1 MTKAN
6 IVGAQIRAIRKEK
19 KLTQEQLTARCNL
32 EGFDISRGTLAKIE
46 AGIRQVIDIEV
57 VLISK
62 ALNIN
67 IDKLFNVKG

>member
-6 IVGAQIRAIRKEK
+6 IVGKQIRAIRKEK

-46 AGIRQVIDIEV
+46 SGVRQVIDIEI

-62 ALNIN
+62 ALSVDIS
-67 IDKLFNVKG
+67 KLFE

>member
-6 IVGAQIRAIRKEK
+6 VVGKQIRAIRKEK
-19 KLTQEQLTARCNL
+19 KLTQEQLTTRCNL

-46 AGIRQVIDIEV
+46 SGVRQVIDIEI

-67 IDKLFNVKG
+67 IYRLFP

>member
-19 KLTQEQLTARCNL
+19 KLTQEQLAAKCNL

-46 AGIRQVIDIEV
+46 AGVRQIIDIEI

-62 ALNIN
+62 ALDVDIS
-67 IDKLFNVKG
+67 KLFK

>member
-6 IVGAQIRAIRKEK
+6 IVGKQIRVIRKEK

-46 AGIRQVIDIEV
+46 SGVRQVIDIEI

-62 ALNIN
+62 ALSVDIS
-67 IDKLFNVKG
+67 ILFE

>member
-6 IVGAQIRAIRKEK
+6 IVGKQIRAIRKEK
-19 KLTQEQLTARCNL
+19 KLTQEQLTAKCNL

-46 AGIRQVIDIEV
+46 SGVRQIIDIEV

-62 ALNIN
+62 ALNIEVSR
-67 IDKLFNVKG
+67 LFN

>member
-46 AGIRQVIDIEV
+46 SGVRQVIDIEIRIFSK
-57 VLISK
+57 VLQV
-62 ALNIN
+62 NEGE
-67 IDKLFNVKG
+67 LFKN

>member
-6 IVGAQIRAIRKEK
+6 VVGKQIRAIRKEK

-46 AGIRQVIDIEV
+46 SGVRQVIDIEI

-67 IDKLFNVKG
+67 IYRLFP

>member
-6 IVGAQIRAIRKEK
+6 IVGKQIRVIRKEK

-46 AGIRQVIDIEV
+46 SGVRQVIDIEIV
-57 VLISK
+57 FISK
-62 ALNIN
+62 ALNIKVS
-67 IDKLFNVKG
+67 KLFD

>member
-6 IVGAQIRAIRKEK
+6 IVGKQIRAIRKEK

-46 AGIRQVIDIEV
+46 SGVRQVIDIEI

-62 ALNIN
+62 ALGVDIS
-67 IDKLFNVKG
+67 KLF

>member
-6 IVGAQIRAIRKEK
+6 IVGKQIRAIRKEK

-46 AGIRQVIDIEV
+46 SGVRQVIDIEIV
-57 VLISK
+57 IFSKVLHVG
-62 ALNIN
+62 AG
-67 IDKLFNVKG
+67 DLFKS

>member
-6 IVGAQIRAIRKEK
+6 IVGKQIRAIRKEK

-46 AGIRQVIDIEV
+46 SGVRQVIDIEI

-62 ALNIN
+62 ALGVKIE
-67 IDKLFNVKG
+67 KLF

>member
-6 IVGAQIRAIRKEK
+6 IVGKQIRAIRKEK
-19 KLTQEQLTARCNL
+19 KFTQEQLTARCNL

-46 AGIRQVIDIEV
+46 SGVRQVIDIEI

-62 ALNIN
+62 ALGVKIE
-67 IDKLFNVKG
+67 KLF

>member
-6 IVGAQIRAIRKEK
+6 IVGKQIRAIRKEK
-19 KLTQEQLTARCNL
+19 KLTQEQLTAKCNL

-46 AGIRQVIDIEV
+46 SGVRQVIDIEV

-62 ALNIN
+62 ALNIEVSR
-67 IDKLFNVKG
+67 LFN

>member
-6 IVGAQIRAIRKEK
+6 IVGTQIRAIRKEK
-19 KLTQEQLTARCNL
+19 NLTQEQLAAKCNL

-46 AGIRQVIDIEV
+46 AGVRQVIDIEI

-62 ALNIN
+62 ALNIG
-67 IDKLFNVKG
+67 IDELFKVKG